1 MDKFHSCAQRVIAL
15 DKAERIVELVE
26 KLEQLSHVE
35 ELMSL
40 ARG

>member
-1 MDKFHSCAQRVIAL
+1 MAKFCSCAKRMLVL
-15 DKAERIVELVE
+15 DKAERIVGLVE
-26 KLEQLSHVE
+26 NLEQLSYVE